1 MDRDKKIIELE
12 EELRKLTQKLHELKS
27 DNELSTK
34 SSDPESESSEMRK
47 AQHSAQARMQDVQ
60 QQGQPQGQASDPPN
74 LISQDGQ
81 HNQQQ
86 QANPYQGIH
95 SEDQQQFRQPQG
107 QPIWNAQDGQQHN
120 QQQQADPYQGMQSEA
135 QQQFRQPHGQPMWN
149 TQEQS
154 MEGQSYVQQPG
165 SSHSASHMRPPSK
178 PSSSR
183 DWEYTLSRVWL
194 PRVFIV
200 VLLFGVLWL
209 FMAAVNAGYLNEPVR
224 CLLGVVLAA
233 AMYWFGDK
241 QVRAQR
247 EALGQV
253 VLGGANAVLV
263 LTLFAAHMLYDLLP
277 LGIAFVLYIMSIA
290 FGVFIAVHH
299 RSQTLI
305 IIAMLSGYLIPFLA
319 KSPADPWI
327 FILYEAVFSIA
338 MILVSA
344 RFNFRGAYIVAIAV
358 LHVPLLIL
366 YVQGYYLKNNWLYLA
381 TVLLQ
386 HLVLFGITVTRQ
398 YRHKLDQMILL
409 PIGFFLLSL
418 WLIELYGS
426 DSSYTFTIV
435 IALLSILYSIATV
448 ISYKQKQLSEL
459 FASIATYGWVVFIV
473 DSVSNDYRISV
484 LLVLGLLSFILGI
497 KLRSL
502 IQQIVG
508 ITLYLFSAFLT
519 LFSLIPAFFST
530 ETLAWILLL
539 ISFPIPYF
547 IAKKQQEPKWVLS
560 LWDVF
565 NWAEAVLGLIFLTQ
579 IAHVI
584 TKSLSSDIYHLSLSG
599 AWILYAAGLIL
610 FGLVTNRSRVRLA
623 GVIFLFVILLKV
635 IIIDLPWVSIGVRAI
650 LFISLGLAGIF
661 TSRILYQKKQ
671 VEDQPMPPD
680 A

>member
-1 MDRDKKIIELE
+1 MDKDKKISELE
-12 EELRKLTQKLHELKS
+12 EELRKLTQKLSELKNDTGHTS
-27 DNELSTK
+27 GSPN
-34 SSDPESESSEMRK
+34 PNSSEMQDAHGSNQ
-47 AQHSAQARMQDVQ
+47 AQMQNEQ
-60 QQGQPQGQASDPPN
+60 QQGQPAGPPAWNPQALPQQQQQQVTPEWKPQGAPLDY
-74 LISQDGQ
+74 
-81 HNQQQ
+81 NQQQ
-86 QANPYQGIH
+86 QQPQRQGGH
-95 SEDQQQFRQPQG
+95 TNTQQHYQQQQGATMWNPQG
-107 QPIWNAQDGQQHN
+107 MPQQQQQQVTFEWKPQGAPLDYN
-120 QQQQADPYQGMQSEA
+120 QQQQP
-135 QQQFRQPHGQPMWN
+135 N
-149 TQEQS
+149 
-154 MEGQSYVQQPG
+154 
-165 SSHSASHMRPPSK
+165 SAHPASNMRPTTK

-183 DWEYTLSRVWL
+183 DWEYAISRVWL

-200 VLLFGVLWL
+200 VLLLGVLWL
-209 FMAAVNAGYLNEPVR
+209 FMAAVNAGYLSEPVR

-263 LTLFAAHMLYDLLP
+263 LTLFAAHMLYGLLP

-319 KSPADPWI
+319 KSPADPWM
-327 FILYEAVFSIA
+327 FILYEAIFSIA
-338 MILVSA
+338 MILVST
-344 RFNFRGAYIVAIAV
+344 RFNFRAAYIVAIAV
-358 LHVPLLIL
+358 LHIPLLIL
-366 YVQGYYLKNNWLYLA
+366 YAQGYYNKSNWLFLTA
-381 TVLLQ
+381 VLLQ

-418 WLIELYGS
+418 WLIELYGYEEG
-426 DSSYTFTIV
+426 YTFTIV
-435 IALLSILYSIATV
+435 IALLSILYSIAAV
-448 ISYKQKQLSEL
+448 MSHKQKQMSEL

-473 DSVSNDYRISV
+473 DSVGNDYKISV
-484 LLVLGLLSFILGI
+484 LLVLGMLSLILGI

-502 IQQIVG
+502 LQQIVG
-508 ITLYLFSAFLT
+508 LTLYLFSAFLT
-519 LFSLIPAFFST
+519 LFSFIPEFFST
-530 ETLAWILLL
+530 ETLAWLLLL

-547 IAKKQQEPKWVLS
+547 ITKRQQEPKWILS

-579 IAHVI
+579 IAHVL
-584 TKSLSSDIYHLSLSG
+584 TKSLSSDIHHLSLS
-599 AWILYAAGLIL
+599 AVWILYAAGLII
-610 FGLVTNRSRVRLA
+610 FGLASNRSRVRLA

-635 IIIDLPWVSIGVRAI
+635 IIIDLPWVSIGVRAV

-671 VEDQPMPPD
+671 DDDQPLSPD